1 MMFNW
6 TMLHY
11 AGENGVAAVTI
22 IMYVLMFA
30 SSLTRVI
37 LMVLRPCSAITT
49 ARRITKS

>member
-22 IMYVLMFA
+22 MHVLMFA